1 MASHTKSSSSR
12 SFGALLGVAFLIL
25 AMWKFRSGALS
36 YLLWASLSGAFLL
49 LALLVPRLLRP
60 VKNLWLHLGY
70 LLGRVLSPIFLT
82 IVYVFSVV
90 PIGLLLKALRKDSLQ
105 LARDPKRD
113 SYWIVREPPGPD
125 PRSLKNQF

>member
-12 SFGALLGVAFLIL
+12 SFGVFLGVAFLIL
-25 AMWKFRSGALS
+25 AVWKFRNGELS
-36 YLLWASLSGAFLL
+36 YLLWALLGGAFLF

-60 VKNLWLHLGY
+60 VKILWLHLGN
-70 LLGRVLSPIFLT
+70 LLGIVFSPIFLT
-82 IVYVFSVV
+82 TVYVFSVV
-90 PIGLLLKALRKDSLQ
+90 PIGLLLKAFRKDSLR